1 MKVSVTENRVGSIVK
16 RAQKGDRTAIDI
28 LVKTMMPIIE
38 SMSRNKIAFPYKED
52 ISQHLWIRFFSF
64 LNEYDPSRGPFLCTV
79 KKILMFARHN
89 YVRCQ
94 NKRSNHEIVTD
105 VLPDIA
111 GYNDRS
117 ALLEREEADRILRI
131 LAADPLD
138 KAIIHLYGEGY
149 KKQQEIANV
158 LGISRSLV
166 AKRLMNL
173 RKRYRQN
180 IGY

>member
-1 MKVSVTENRVGSIVK
+1 
-16 RAQKGDRTAIDI
+16 
-28 LVKTMMPIIE
+28 
-38 SMSRNKIAFPYKED
+38 
-52 ISQHLWIRFFSF
+52 
-64 LNEYDPSRGPFLCTV
+64 
-79 KKILMFARHN
+79 MFARHN

-94 NKRSNHEIVTD
+94 NKSSNHEIVTD